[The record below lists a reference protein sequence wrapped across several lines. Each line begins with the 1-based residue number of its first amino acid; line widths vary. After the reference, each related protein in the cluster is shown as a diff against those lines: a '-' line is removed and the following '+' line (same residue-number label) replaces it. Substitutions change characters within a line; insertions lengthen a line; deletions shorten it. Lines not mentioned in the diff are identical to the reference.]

1 MVKYKKQLMLAALVL
16 LGTSVGAQAQKVSL
30 NMNSTTISKA
40 MSALHKQTG
49 YSFVYNAD
57 ALRTDRK
64 ISVHATDLRQAVDQ
78 IIDGSGLEYDIR
90 DKNIILRKKVNGS
103 SNANQRTQQSKNR
116 TVKGRVT
123 DSNGD
128 PIIGAT
134 IRVKGA
140 NTGTISDLDGNF
152 TLDAAQGDVLEIS
165 FIGFADKE

>member
-1 MVKYKKQLMLAALVL
+1 MLAALVL

-78 IIDGSGLEYDIR
+78 IIDGSGLEYGIR

-128 PIIGAT
+128 PIIGQPLRSKAPT
-134 IRVKGA
+134 LVQSVIWMV
-140 NTGTISDLDGNF
+140 ISLLTPPKVTSWKFPTSDSQ
-152 TLDAAQGDVLEIS
+152 TKS
-165 FIGFADKE
+165 